1 MENKI
6 LNLLKKIIK
15 EDEDT
20 FIDITDM
27 DDDSAAETVISKK
40 DIFKKLK
47 DKMSDKM
54 SDKKR
59 TPGGFEYGEIVSG
72 EMGEELHGGQ
82 SKIDVASP
90 KGKITADDFK
100 KLRDGKKSNKSEVGE
115 NIFKKM
121 FGKKEDPE
129 VAREKDRKEN
139 PYLGNLGYDYD
150 DIRGWHYVGPGQGR
164 FDKDSEDGEIE
175 EGMHGGQ
182 SKRGDSKTF
191 VSEQT
196 KDGQTY
202 SIQKIPSGKFK
213 IFVTNASYETPTD
226 ASTVFGVGSMWK
238 EYSTQD
244 EAQKVI
250 DGVVNTDMI
259 KSGIKEGMYGSFDDE
274 HGWYDKDDRQHT
286 GDFDFDFDEEEF
298 SDFDSLMNKH
308 GKNQR
313 WFGKDGKMY
322 FDKYQEKF
330 DGKPFR
336 VRTRKNE
343 MGEGNAFS
351 KALEIARKNDKPSF
365 EVDGKT
371 YPVKE
376 SIQLTEDELIDL
388 IEKIVNEQTTVPV
401 TNKSLKSSK
410 TENDDYIKSVTKKMQ
425 TYLKDAS
432 KGKYDANPTQFP
444 KGNGELAKMA
454 KKAYTPSSAVEE
466 YIENF
471 AYSPGMENLQYDE
484 IKPNEDWLEANIE
497 GSSKTGNGAGG
508 NAIDT
513 GLGKKINARRKKN
526 LYGAEKNKSYNRVPQ
541 PIDQAGEETHNNTL
555 DSMFK
560 KLGESEDK
568 KSKLINEEM
577 DKMKHLLGYK
587 KKTQ

>member
-1 MENKI
+1 MKNVEKH
-6 LNLLKKIIK
+6 
-15 EDEDT
+15 
-20 FIDITDM
+20 IDD
-27 DDDSAAETVISKK
+27 
-40 DIFKKLK
+40 
-47 DKMSDKM
+47 
-54 SDKKR
+54 
-59 TPGGFEYGEIVSG
+59 IVSRVLS
-72 EMGEELHGGQ
+72 EAINLKANDILTLATESLHGGQ
-82 SKIDVASP
+82 KKIDVAEP
-90 KGKITADDFK
+90 KGKITAADFK
-100 KLRDGKKSNKSEVGE
+100 KLRDKKEKPKTPAGFEHGEIVSGDMGEGWDEESDGQGWDAANKLSKDEPLYRGTRFVKEDMNEYSFGDTATDDDLSYDDMLPNADYEKQIKTPHKVKNVGDKYERKVSKEFSEGEVVE

-139 PYLGNLGYDYD
+139 PSLSNLGYDYD
-150 DIRGWHYVGPGQGR
+150 DIRGWYMPEPGQGR
-164 FDKDSEDGEIE
+164 FDRDPKDSEDGEME
-175 EGMHGGQ
+175 
-182 SKRGDSKTF
+182 
-191 VSEQT
+191 
-196 KDGQTY
+196 
-202 SIQKIPSGKFK
+202 
-213 IFVTNASYETPTD
+213 
-226 ASTVFGVGSMWK
+226 
-238 EYSTQD
+238 
-244 EAQKVI
+244 
-250 DGVVNTDMI
+250 
-259 KSGIKEGMYGSFDDE
+259 
-274 HGWYDKDDRQHT
+274 
-286 GDFDFDFDEEEF
+286 
-298 SDFDSLMNKH
+298 
-308 GKNQR
+308 
-313 WFGKDGKMY
+313 
-322 FDKYQEKF
+322 
-330 DGKPFR
+330 
-336 VRTRKNE
+336 
-343 MGEGNAFS
+343 EGNAFS
-351 KALEIARKNDKPSF
+351 GKRAQAIKDGEKYF
-365 EVDGKT
+365 EVDGET

-410 TENDDYIKSVTKKMQ
+410 SENDDYIKSVTKKMQ

-484 IKPNEDWLEANIE
+484 IKPNEDWLQANIE

-541 PIDQAGEETHNNTL
+541 PIDQAGEETHNNSL

>member
-1 MENKI
+1 MSPEEKAKADEIYKAIIGKERNSLVKRYGKGVNAERVAKGRAIKIAQKIAEKKMEPSKDKLREMVKNA
-6 LNLLKKIIK
+6 LTGTNEELKGGQ
-15 EDEDT
+15 
-20 FIDITDM
+20 
-27 DDDSAAETVISKK
+27 
-40 DIFKKLK
+40 KKL
-47 DKMSDKM
+47 
-54 SDKKR
+54 
-59 TPGGFEYGEIVSG
+59 
-72 EMGEELHGGQ
+72 
-82 SKIDVASP
+82 DVAEP
-90 KGKITADDFK
+90 KGKITAADFK
-100 KLRDGKKSNKSEVGE
+100 KLRD
-115 NIFKKM
+115 
-121 FGKKEDPE
+121 KKEKPRTPAGFEHGEIVSGDMGEGWDEESDGQGWHEANKLSKNEPLYRGTKF
-129 VAREKDRKEN
+129 VKEDIN
-139 PYLGNLGYDYD
+139 EYSFGDTATDDDLSYD
-150 DIRGWHYVGPGQGR
+150 DMLPNADYEKQIKKPHKVKNVG
-164 FDKDSEDGEIE
+164 DKYERKIGKEFNEEDME
-175 EGMHGGQ
+175 EGNEFSGALADAK
-182 SKRGDSKTF
+182 KRGDK
-191 VSEQT
+191 
-196 KDGQTY
+196 
-202 SIQKIPSGKFK
+202 
-213 IFVTNASYETPTD
+213 
-226 ASTVFGVGSMWK
+226 
-238 EYSTQD
+238 
-244 EAQKVI
+244 
-250 DGVVNTDMI
+250 
-259 KSGIKEGMYGSFDDE
+259 
-274 HGWYDKDDRQHT
+274 
-286 GDFDFDFDEEEF
+286 
-298 SDFDSLMNKH
+298 
-308 GKNQR
+308 
-313 WFGKDGKMY
+313 
-322 FDKYQEKF
+322 
-330 DGKPFR
+330 
-336 VRTRKNE
+336 
-343 MGEGNAFS
+343 
-351 KALEIARKNDKPSF
+351 SF

-432 KGKYDANPTQFP
+432 KGKYDMNPTQFP

-513 GLGKKINARRKKN
+513 GLGKKINAKRKKN
-526 LYGAEKNKSYNRVPQ
+526 LYGAEKNRSYNRVPQ
-541 PIDQAGEETHNNTL
+541 PVDQAGEETHNNTL

>member
-1 MENKI
+1 MKNIEKH
-6 LNLLKKIIK
+6 
-15 EDEDT
+15 
-20 FIDITDM
+20 ID
-27 DDDSAAETVISKK
+27 
-40 DIFKKLK
+40 
-47 DKMSDKM
+47 
-54 SDKKR
+54 
-59 TPGGFEYGEIVSG
+59 EIVSKVLAEAISFRADNILNKAKNG
-72 EMGEELHGGQ
+72 ITESLHGGQ
-82 SKIDVASP
+82 KKIDVAEP
-90 KGKITADDFK
+90 KGKITAADFE
-100 KLRDGKKSNKSEVGE
+100 KLRSKKQKPRTQAGFEHGEIVSGDVDENWDDESDGQGWSEANKLSKNEPLYRGTKFV
-115 NIFKKM
+115 
-121 FGKKEDPE
+121 KEDMNEYSFGDTATDDDLSYGDMLPN
-129 VAREKDRKEN
+129 ADYEKQIKTPHKVKNVGDKYERKIGKEFN
-139 PYLGNLGYDYD
+139 E
-150 DIRGWHYVGPGQGR
+150 
-164 FDKDSEDGEIE
+164 EDME
-175 EGMHGGQ
+175 EG
-182 SKRGDSKTF
+182 
-191 VSEQT
+191 
-196 KDGQTY
+196 
-202 SIQKIPSGKFK
+202 
-213 IFVTNASYETPTD
+213 N
-226 ASTVFGVGSMWK
+226 
-238 EYSTQD
+238 
-244 EAQKVI
+244 
-250 DGVVNTDMI
+250 
-259 KSGIKEGMYGSFDDE
+259 
-274 HGWYDKDDRQHT
+274 
-286 GDFDFDFDEEEF
+286 EF
-298 SDFDSLMNKH
+298 SGALANAKKH
-308 GKNQR
+308 G
-313 WFGKDGKMY
+313 
-322 FDKYQEKF
+322 EK
-330 DGKPFR
+330 
-336 VRTRKNE
+336 
-343 MGEGNAFS
+343 
-351 KALEIARKNDKPSF
+351 SF

-371 YPVKE
+371 YQVKE

-432 KGKYDANPTQFP
+432 KGKYDMNPTQFP

-541 PIDQAGEETHNNTL
+541 PVDQAGEETHNNSL

-560 KLGESEDK
+560 KLGESDDK